1 MATAAD
7 FHAFY
12 RDCQV
17 VGAGDGVEKA
27 RLGLSIGAK
36 RVIARTLDLLGV
48 SAPER
53 M

>member
-1 MATAAD
+1 MAVAAD

-12 RDCQV
+12 RDCRV
-17 VGAGDGVEKA
+17 LGAGPGLEDA
-27 RLGLSIGAK
+27 RLGVCVAA
-36 RVIARTLDLLGV
+36 RQAIATTLALLGV